1 MCEEDPLKGQKPF
14 ATADVLSQRAMQSA
28 RVLPTSRPA
37 VRRTRGATL
46 HVVPDP
52 APLPE
57 PIHPAER
64 RLRDAGGPDDRAT
77 YSCECGY
84 LFEAPVSTTV
94 SCPNCGVQQ
103 AW

>member
-1 MCEEDPLKGQKPF
+1 
-14 ATADVLSQRAMQSA
+14 MQSA
-28 RVLPTSRPA
+28 RVLPKPRPA
-37 VRRTRGATL
+37 VRRDKARRL
-46 HVVPDP
+46 HVVPGP
-52 APLPE
+52 TPPPE

-77 YSCECGY
+77 YACGCGY

-94 SCPNCGVQQ
+94 GCPNCGAQQ

>member
-1 MCEEDPLKGQKPF
+1 
-14 ATADVLSQRAMQSA
+14 MQSA
-28 RVLPTSRPA
+28 RVLPTTSPT
-37 VRRTRGATL
+37 VRRDRARPL

-77 YSCECGY
+77 YACQCGY

-94 SCPNCGVQQ
+94 SCPNCAAEQ

>member
-1 MCEEDPLKGQKPF
+1 
-14 ATADVLSQRAMQSA
+14 MQSA
-28 RVLPTSRPA
+28 RVLPTSRPT
-37 VRRTRGATL
+37 VRRDRARRL

-52 APLPE
+52 VPLPE

-77 YSCECGY
+77 YTCQCGY

-94 SCPNCGVQQ
+94 TCPNCSSEQ

>member
-1 MCEEDPLKGQKPF
+1 M
-14 ATADVLSQRAMQSA
+14 RSA
-28 RVLPTSRPA
+28 RVLPTSRPT
-37 VRRTRGATL
+37 VRRHKARRL
-46 HVVPDP
+46 HVLPDP
-52 APLPE
+52 VPPPE

-77 YSCECGY
+77 YACQCGY

-94 SCPNCGVQQ
+94 SCPNCGSEQ